1 MRAMQ
6 QLMEW
11 GYRPN
16 LQGCR
21 MLEYAANYA
30 RCQSEGYSLTKHVYP
45 AVGRAYGC
53 SAKAAEHSMRYAAQ
67 QAGDYRTV
75 GEIVAVMREVCD
87 PD

>member
-1 MRAMQ
+1 MRGME
-6 QLMEW
+6 QLMQW

-16 LQGCR
+16 LQGSR
-21 MLEYAANYA
+21 MLEYAANFA
-30 RCQSEGYSLTKHVYP
+30 RCQRPDYSLTKHVYP

-53 SAKAAEHSMRYAAQ
+53 SGAAAEHSMRYAAQ

-75 GEIVAVMREVCD
+75 GEIVAVLREVCS